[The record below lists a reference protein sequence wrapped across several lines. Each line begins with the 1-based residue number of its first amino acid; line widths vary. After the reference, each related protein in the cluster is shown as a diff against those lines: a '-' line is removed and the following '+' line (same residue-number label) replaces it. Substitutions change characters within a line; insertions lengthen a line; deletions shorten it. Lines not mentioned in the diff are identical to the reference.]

1 MRNFSCPFPLESNW
15 GKGRVNAQWW
25 IQQGIL
31 GGGVATVHVGEEPS
45 RSLSRH
51 PPPPCSAVNQDL
63 QGCEPMHVFLA
74 SSRIRTLNPWVPRI
88 AYSFGNIL
96 VGKFGVGKRYFPCIA
111 CKVFSLCRQE
121 TNINGLERLLNSL
134 LTFCKSVAADCRGQ
148 LCQLGE
154 DLIPALLPVWSKPY
168 PHVKVLF

>member
-1 MRNFSCPFPLESNW
+1 MDPARYF
-15 GKGRVNAQWW
+15 R
-25 IQQGIL
+25 
-31 GGGVATVHVGEEPS
+31 GGGGGELLQYMWVRSRVGHYPVLPS
-45 RSLSRH
+45 
-51 PPPPCSAVNQDL
+51 PCSAVNQDL

-74 SSRIRTLNPWVPRI
+74 SSRISTLNPWVPRI

-96 VGKFGVGKRYFPCIA
+96 VKKFGVGKRYFPCIA